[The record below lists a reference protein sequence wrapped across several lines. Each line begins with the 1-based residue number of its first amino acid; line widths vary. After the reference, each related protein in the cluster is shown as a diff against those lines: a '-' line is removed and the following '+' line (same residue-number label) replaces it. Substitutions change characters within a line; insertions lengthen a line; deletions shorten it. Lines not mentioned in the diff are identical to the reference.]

1 MNKYI
6 MNDSGANI
14 FVVEDH
20 ATLKKM
26 LPVMDGPLCMY
37 RIMLV
42 FWHLGWVDTDFDHS
56 TVCLG
61 LGLGH
66 SSFSLPYL
74 LYYPVPVSSAD
85 AV

>member
-26 LPVMDGPLCMY
+26 LPVIDGPPCMY

-42 FWHLGWVDTDFDHS
+42 FWHLGWVDTDFES
-56 TVCLG
+56 LIIPLSVWVWVWVWVTPPSVC
-61 LGLGH
+61 H
-66 SSFSLPYL
+66 IYFTTQSQ
-74 LYYPVPVSSAD
+74 
-85 AV
+85 